1 MKILEAIS
9 FGAIAL
15 SIHIIAISFVFPEIL
30 GSNQKDEDGERETI
44 TLSSPSF
51 SASDLVKVWDNP
63 PETKSE
69 VSALRSVNQF
79 QNMNMKLP
87 LTTVEVDAE
96 IEIGPLSKPQLLQN
110 NQIADSPQI
119 PSAFSATVYS
129 TVSIDKVSFQNNDKA
144 SLDLPDKIDANPI
157 IEKISN
163 SQQKP
168 TLETL
173 KPQIDTST
181 MIPVKQPRKAHVETE
196 IASLPEK
203 PASGLSKSLN
213 RQPQKIENQVNLS
226 SKDTKIIKENLYSWG
241 SKIHSAIERQK
252 FYPSGTRAQGRVILN
267 LIVHSDGR
275 LVKTEIFKSS
285 GTVLLDNAALT
296 AVKRANFPEAPEGL
310 IEDKY
315 RFQIPIKMS
324 RN

>member
-15 SIHIIAISFVFPEIL
+15 SLHITVISFFVPEII
-30 GSNQKDEDGERETI
+30 GSKQKEEDGELETI
-44 TLSSPSF
+44 TLSSLSF
-51 SASDLVKVWDNP
+51 SASDLIKAWDTP

-69 VSALRSVNQF
+69 VSVLRSVNQF
-79 QNMNMKLP
+79 QNIKLP
-87 LTTVEVDAE
+87 LTKVEVDSE
-96 IEIGPLSKPQLLQN
+96 IEIEPLTKPQLIQN

-119 PSAFSATVYS
+119 PTPFSATAYS
-129 TVSIDKVSFQNNDKA
+129 SVSIDKVSFQNNDKG
-144 SLDLPDKIDANPI
+144 SLNLSDKIDANPI
-157 IEKISN
+157 AEKFSN

-173 KPQIDTST
+173 KPQIDMSST
-181 MIPVKQPRKAHVETE
+181 IPVAQPKKVHVETK
-196 IASLPEK
+196 IASLPAK
-203 PASGLSKSLN
+203 PASVLKKSQKK
-213 RQPQKIENQVNLS
+213 QPQKSENQVNLS
-226 SKDTKIIKENLYSWG
+226 SKDTKIVKENLYSWG

-285 GTVLLDNAALT
+285 GTALLDNAALT

>member
-44 TLSSPSF
+44 TLSSLSF
-51 SASDLVKVWDNP
+51 SASDLVKVWDTP

-69 VSALRSVNQF
+69 VSELRSVNQF
-79 QNMNMKLP
+79 QNMKLP

-129 TVSIDKVSFQNNDKA
+129 SVSIDKVSFQNNDKA

-181 MIPVKQPRKAHVETE
+181 MIPVTQPQKAHVETE

-203 PASGLSKSLN
+203 PASGSSKSLN

-241 SKIHSAIERQK
+241 SKIHGAIERQK

-267 LIVHSDGR
+267 LIVQSDGR

-285 GTVLLDNAALT
+285 GTALLDKAALT
-296 AVKRANFPEAPEGL
+296 AVKRANLPVAPEAL
-310 IEDKY
+310 TEDKY

>member
-44 TLSSPSF
+44 TLSSLSF
-51 SASDLVKVWDNP
+51 STSDLVKVWDTP

-69 VSALRSVNQF
+69 VAALWSVNQF
-79 QNMNMKLP
+79 QNMKLP
-87 LTTVEVDAE
+87 FTTVEVDAE

-119 PSAFSATVYS
+119 PSTFSATVYS
-129 TVSIDKVSFQNNDKA
+129 SVSIDKVKFQNNDKA
-144 SLDLPDKIDANPI
+144 SLDLSDKIDANPI

-181 MIPVKQPRKAHVETE
+181 MIPVTQPQKAHVETE
-196 IASLPEK
+196 ISSLPEK
-203 PASGLSKSLN
+203 PASGSAKSLN

-241 SKIHSAIERQK
+241 SKIHGAIERQK
-252 FYPSGTRAQGRVILN
+252 FYPSGTRAQGRVTLN
-267 LIVHSDGR
+267 LIVQSDGR

-285 GTVLLDNAALT
+285 GTALLDNAALT
-296 AVKRANFPEAPEGL
+296 AVKRANLPVAPEGL
-310 IEDKY
+310 TEDKY
-315 RFQIPIKMS
+315 HFQIPIKMS

>member
-1 MKILEAIS
+1 MKILEVIS

-15 SIHIIAISFVFPEIL
+15 SLHITAIAFFFPGLL
-30 GSNQKDEDGERETI
+30 GSKQKEEDGERETI
-44 TLSSPSF
+44 TLSSISF
-51 SASDLVKVWDNP
+51 STLDLVKAWDTP

-79 QNMNMKLP
+79 QNMELP
-87 LTTVEVDAE
+87 LTKVEVDAK
-96 IEIGPLSKPQLLQN
+96 IEIKPLGKPQLLQN
-110 NQIADSPQI
+110 IQIADSPQI
-119 PSAFSATVYS
+119 PTAFSATVYS
-129 TVSIDKVSFQNNDKA
+129 SVSIDKVSFQNNDKGF
-144 SLDLPDKIDANPI
+144 LDLPDKIDADPI
-157 IEKISN
+157 TENFGN

-173 KPQIDTST
+173 KPQIDTSSI
-181 MIPVKQPRKAHVETE
+181 IPVAQPQKVQVETE
-196 IASLPEK
+196 IASFPEN
-203 PASGLSKSLN
+203 PASGPAKSLN
-213 RQPQKIENQVNLS
+213 RKPQKRENQVNLS
-226 SKDTKIIKENLYSWG
+226 SADTNIIKENLYSWG

-275 LVKTEIFKSS
+275 LVKTEVFKSS
-285 GTVLLDNAALT
+285 GTALLDNAALT
-296 AVKRANFPEAPEGL
+296 AVKRANFPVAPEGL
-310 IEDKY
+310 TEDKY

>member
-9 FGAIAL
+9 FGAVAL

-44 TLSSPSF
+44 TLSSLSF
-51 SASDLVKVWDNP
+51 STSDLVKVWDTP

-69 VSALRSVNQF
+69 VSALWSVNQF
-79 QNMNMKLP
+79 QNMKLP
-87 LTTVEVDAE
+87 FTTVEVDAE

-119 PSAFSATVYS
+119 PSTFSATVYS
-129 TVSIDKVSFQNNDKA
+129 SVSIDKVNFQNNDKA
-144 SLDLPDKIDANPI
+144 SLDLSDKIDANPI

-181 MIPVKQPRKAHVETE
+181 MIPVTQPQKAHVETE
-196 IASLPEK
+196 ISSLPEK
-203 PASGLSKSLN
+203 PASGSAKSLN

-226 SKDTKIIKENLYSWG
+226 SKDTKIIKEKLYSWG
-241 SKIHSAIERQK
+241 SKIHGAIERQK

-267 LIVHSDGR
+267 LIVQSDGR

-285 GTVLLDNAALT
+285 GTALLDNAALT
-296 AVKRANFPEAPEGL
+296 AVKRANLPVAPEGL
-310 IEDKY
+310 TEDKY
-315 RFQIPIKMS
+315 HFQIPIKMS

>member
-15 SIHIIAISFVFPEIL
+15 SLHITVISFFVPEII
-30 GSNQKDEDGERETI
+30 GSKQKEEDGEREAI
-44 TLSSPSF
+44 TLSSLSF
-51 SASDLVKVWDNP
+51 SASDLIKAWDTP

-69 VSALRSVNQF
+69 VSVLRSVNQF
-79 QNMNMKLP
+79 QNIKLP
-87 LTTVEVDAE
+87 LTKVEVDSE
-96 IEIGPLSKPQLLQN
+96 IEIEPLTKPQLIQN

-119 PSAFSATVYS
+119 PTPFSATAYS
-129 TVSIDKVSFQNNDKA
+129 SVSIDKVSFQNNDKG
-144 SLDLPDKIDANPI
+144 SLNLSDKIDANPI
-157 IEKISN
+157 AEKFSN

-173 KPQIDTST
+173 KPQIDMSST
-181 MIPVKQPRKAHVETE
+181 IPVAQPKKVHVENE
-196 IASLPEK
+196 IASLPAK
-203 PASGLSKSLN
+203 PASVLKKSQKK
-213 RQPQKIENQVNLS
+213 QPQKSENQVNLS

-241 SKIHSAIERQK
+241 SKIHGAIERQK

-267 LIVHSDGR
+267 LIVQSDGR

-285 GTVLLDNAALT
+285 GTALLDNAALT
-296 AVKRANFPEAPEGL
+296 AVKRANLPVAPEGL
-310 IEDKY
+310 TEDKY
-315 RFQIPIKMS
+315 RFQISIKMS

>member
-15 SIHIIAISFVFPEIL
+15 SLHITVISFFVPEII
-30 GSNQKDEDGERETI
+30 GFKQKEEDGERETI
-44 TLSSPSF
+44 TLSSLSF
-51 SASDLVKVWDNP
+51 SASDLIKAWDTP

-69 VSALRSVNQF
+69 VSVLRSVNQF
-79 QNMNMKLP
+79 QNIKLP
-87 LTTVEVDAE
+87 LTKVEVDSE
-96 IEIGPLSKPQLLQN
+96 IEIEPLTKPQLIQN

-119 PSAFSATVYS
+119 PTPFSATAYS
-129 TVSIDKVSFQNNDKA
+129 SVSIDKVSFQNNDKG
-144 SLDLPDKIDANPI
+144 SLNLSDKIDANPI
-157 IEKISN
+157 AEKFSN

-173 KPQIDTST
+173 KPQIDMSSK
-181 MIPVKQPRKAHVETE
+181 IPVAQPKKVHEENE
-196 IASLPEK
+196 IASLPAK
-203 PASGLSKSLN
+203 PASGPAKSLHK
-213 RQPQKIENQVNLS
+213 QTQKIENQVNLS
-226 SKDTKIIKENLYSWG
+226 SADTKIIKENLYSWG
-241 SKIHSAIERQK
+241 SKIHGAIERQK

-285 GTVLLDNAALT
+285 GTALLDNAALT

>member
-15 SIHIIAISFVFPEIL
+15 SLHITVISFVFPEIL

-44 TLSSPSF
+44 TLSSLSF
-51 SASDLVKVWDNP
+51 SASDLVKVWDTP

-69 VSALRSVNQF
+69 VSALRSVNQY
-79 QNMNMKLP
+79 QNMKLP

-157 IEKISN
+157 IEQLTN
-163 SQQKP
+163 SKQNP
-168 TLETL
+168 TLETF
-173 KPQIDTST
+173 KPQIDKSSV
-181 MIPVKQPRKAHVETE
+181 IPVAQPKKVHIETE
-196 IASLPEK
+196 IANLPEK
-203 PASGLSKSLN
+203 PVSALEKSLQ
-213 RQPQKIENQVNLS
+213 RQSKKNENQLNLLP
-226 SKDTKIIKENLYSWG
+226 KDTKKIKENLYSWG
-241 SKIHSAIERQK
+241 SKIHNAIERKK
-252 FYPSGTRAQGRVILN
+252 FYPNGTRAQGRVILN
-267 LIVHSDGR
+267 LIVHADGR

-285 GTVLLDNAALT
+285 GTALLDNAALT

>member
-1 MKILEAIS
+1 MKILEVIS

-44 TLSSPSF
+44 TLSSLSF
-51 SASDLVKVWDNP
+51 SASDLVEVWDTP
-63 PETKSE
+63 PDTKSE

-79 QNMNMKLP
+79 QNMKLP

-181 MIPVKQPRKAHVETE
+181 MIPVVQPKKVHVETE
-196 IASLPEK
+196 IANLPEK
-203 PASGLSKSLN
+203 PVSALEKSPKKQSK
-213 RQPQKIENQVNLS
+213 KIENQVNLS

-241 SKIHSAIERQK
+241 SKIHGAIERQK

-267 LIVHSDGR
+267 LIVQSDGR

-285 GTVLLDNAALT
+285 GTALLDNAALT
-296 AVKRANFPEAPEGL
+296 AVKRANLPVAPEGL
-310 IEDKY
+310 TEDKY

>member
-44 TLSSPSF
+44 TLSSLSF
-51 SASDLVKVWDNP
+51 SASDLVEVWDTP

-79 QNMNMKLP
+79 QNMKLP

-163 SQQKP
+163 SQQNP
-168 TLETL
+168 TLEIF
-173 KPQIDTST
+173 KPQIDKSSV
-181 MIPVKQPRKAHVETE
+181 IPVAQPKKVHIETE
-196 IASLPEK
+196 IANLPEK
-203 PASGLSKSLN
+203 PVSALEKSLQ
-213 RQPQKIENQVNLS
+213 RQSKKNENQLNLLP
-226 SKDTKIIKENLYSWG
+226 KDTKKIKENLYSWG
-241 SKIHSAIERQK
+241 SKIHNAIERKK

-285 GTVLLDNAALT
+285 GTALLDNAALT
-296 AVKRANFPEAPEGL
+296 AVKRADFPEAPEGL
-310 IEDKY
+310 MEDKY

>member
-15 SIHIIAISFVFPEIL
+15 SLHITVISFVFPEIL

-44 TLSSPSF
+44 TLSSLSF
-51 SASDLVKVWDNP
+51 SASDLVKTWNTP
-63 PETKSE
+63 PEIKSE
-69 VSALRSVNQF
+69 VSTLRSVNQF
-79 QNMNMKLP
+79 QNMKLL
-87 LTTVEVDAE
+87 LTTGEVDSE
-96 IEIGPLSKPQLLQN
+96 IEIEPLSKPQLLQN

-181 MIPVKQPRKAHVETE
+181 MIPVVQPKKVHVETE
-196 IASLPEK
+196 IANLPEK
-203 PASGLSKSLN
+203 PVSALEKSPKKQSK
-213 RQPQKIENQVNLS
+213 KIENQVNLS

-241 SKIHSAIERQK
+241 SKIHGAIERQK

-267 LIVHSDGR
+267 LIVQSDGR

-285 GTVLLDNAALT
+285 GTALLDNAALT
-296 AVKRANFPEAPEGL
+296 AVKRANLPVAPEGL
-310 IEDKY
+310 TEDKY

>member
-9 FGAIAL
+9 FSAIAL
-15 SIHIIAISFVFPEIL
+15 SIHIIAISFFFPEIL

-44 TLSSPSF
+44 TLSSLSF
-51 SASDLVKVWDNP
+51 SASDLVKVWDTP

-69 VSALRSVNQF
+69 VSALRNVNQF
-79 QNMNMKLP
+79 QNMKLP

-129 TVSIDKVSFQNNDKA
+129 SVSIDKVSFQNNDKA

-181 MIPVKQPRKAHVETE
+181 MIPVTQPQKAHVETE

-203 PASGLSKSLN
+203 PASGSAKSLN

-226 SKDTKIIKENLYSWG
+226 SKDTKIIKESLYSWG
-241 SKIHSAIERQK
+241 SKIHRAIVEHELK
-252 FYPSGTRAQGRVILN
+252 G
-267 LIVHSDGR
+267 
-275 LVKTEIFKSS
+275 
-285 GTVLLDNAALT
+285 
-296 AVKRANFPEAPEGL
+296 GL
-310 IEDKY
+310 
-315 RFQIPIKMS
+315 S
-324 RN
+324 

>member
-15 SIHIIAISFVFPEIL
+15 SLHITVISLFFPEIL
-30 GSNQKDEDGERETI
+30 GSKQKEEDGERETI
-44 TLSSPSF
+44 TLSSLSF
-51 SASDLVKVWDNP
+51 SASDLVKAWDSA

-69 VSALRSVNQF
+69 VSVLRSVNQF
-79 QNMNMKLP
+79 QNMKLP
-87 LTTVEVDAE
+87 LTKVEVDAKIE
-96 IEIGPLSKPQLLQN
+96 IEPVSKPQLLQN
-110 NQIADSPQI
+110 NQTANSPQI
-119 PSAFSATVYS
+119 PTFFKARVYS
-129 TVSIDKVSFQNNDKA
+129 SVSIDKVSFQNNDKG
-144 SLDLPDKIDANPI
+144 SLDLSDKIDANPI
-157 IEKISN
+157 TEKFSN
-163 SQQKP
+163 SQEKP

-173 KPQIDTST
+173 KPQIDTSSMKPAT
-181 MIPVKQPRKAHVETE
+181 QSHKVNVETE

-203 PASGLSKSLN
+203 PASGLAKSLN
-213 RQPQKIENQVNLS
+213 RQSQKRENQVNLS

-275 LVKTEIFKSS
+275 LVKTEIFRSS
-285 GTVLLDNAALT
+285 GTALLDNSALT
-296 AVKRANFPEAPEGL
+296 AVKRANFPVAPEGL

>member
-1 MKILEAIS
+1 MKILEAVS

-15 SIHIIAISFVFPEIL
+15 SLHLTVISFFFPEIL

-44 TLSSPSF
+44 TLSSISF
-51 SASDLVKVWDNP
+51 STLDIVKAWDTP

-79 QNMNMKLP
+79 QNMELP
-87 LTTVEVDAE
+87 LTKVEVDAKID
-96 IEIGPLSKPQLLQN
+96 IEPLSKPQLLQN
-110 NQIADSPQI
+110 IQIADSPQI
-119 PSAFSATVYS
+119 PTAFSATVYS
-129 TVSIDKVSFQNNDKA
+129 SVSIDKVSFQNNDKGI
-144 SLDLPDKIDANPI
+144 LDLPDKIDADPI
-157 IEKISN
+157 TENFGN

-173 KPQIDTST
+173 KPQIDTSS
-181 MIPVKQPRKAHVETE
+181 MIPVAQPQKVQVETE
-196 IASLPEK
+196 IASFPEK
-203 PASGLSKSLN
+203 PSSGPAKPLN
-213 RQPQKIENQVNLS
+213 RQPQKRENQVNLS
-226 SKDTKIIKENLYSWG
+226 SVDTKIIKENLYSWG

-285 GTVLLDNAALT
+285 GTALLDNAALT
-296 AVKRANFPEAPEGL
+296 AVKRANLPVAPEGL
-310 IEDKY
+310 TEDKY

>member
-15 SIHIIAISFVFPEIL
+15 SLHITVISFFVPEII
-30 GSNQKDEDGERETI
+30 GSKQKEEDGERETI
-44 TLSSPSF
+44 TLSSLSF
-51 SASDLVKVWDNP
+51 SASDLIKAWDTP

-69 VSALRSVNQF
+69 VSVLRSVNQF
-79 QNMNMKLP
+79 QNIKLP
-87 LTTVEVDAE
+87 LTKVEVDSE
-96 IEIGPLSKPQLLQN
+96 IEIEPLTKPQLIQN

-119 PSAFSATVYS
+119 PTPFSPTAYS
-129 TVSIDKVSFQNNDKA
+129 SVSIDKVSFQNNDKG
-144 SLDLPDKIDANPI
+144 SLNLSDKIDANPI
-157 IEKISN
+157 AEKFSN

-168 TLETL
+168 TLEIL
-173 KPQIDTST
+173 KPQIDMSST
-181 MIPVKQPRKAHVETE
+181 IPVAQPKKVHVENE
-196 IASLPEK
+196 IASLPAK
-203 PASGLSKSLN
+203 PASVLKKSQKK
-213 RQPQKIENQVNLS
+213 QPQKSENQVNLS
-226 SKDTKIIKENLYSWG
+226 SKDTKIVKENLYSWG

-285 GTVLLDNAALT
+285 GTALLDNAALT

>member
-1 MKILEAIS
+1 MKIAEAIS

-44 TLSSPSF
+44 TLSSLSF
-51 SASDLVKVWDNP
+51 SASDLVKTWDTP

-79 QNMNMKLP
+79 QNVELP
-87 LTTVEVDAE
+87 LTKGEVDAE
-96 IEIGPLSKPQLLQN
+96 IKIAPISKPQLLES
-110 NQIADSPQI
+110 NQLPDSPQI
-119 PSAFSATVYS
+119 PTAFSAAVYPS
-129 TVSIDKVSFQNNDKA
+129 VSIDKVSFQNNDKGF
-144 SLDLPDKIDANPI
+144 LDLPDKIDANPI
-157 IEKISN
+157 TENFGN

-168 TLETL
+168 TLEIL
-173 KPQIDTST
+173 KPQIDTSS
-181 MIPVKQPRKAHVETE
+181 MIPVAQPKKLLVQPE
-196 IASLPEK
+196 IASLAEKQASVLEK
-203 PASGLSKSLN
+203 P
-213 RQPQKIENQVNLS
+213 QKNQAQKRENHVNLS
-226 SKDTKIIKENLYSWG
+226 SKNTKIIKENLYSWG

-275 LVKTEIFKSS
+275 LVKTEVFKSS
-285 GTVLLDNAALT
+285 GIALLDNAALT
-296 AVKRANFPEAPEGL
+296 AVKRANLPVAPEGL
-310 IEDKY
+310 TEDKY
-315 RFQIPIKMS
+315 SFQIPIKMS

>member
-15 SIHIIAISFVFPEIL
+15 SLHITVISFFVPEIL
-30 GSNQKDEDGERETI
+30 VSNQKDEDGERESI
-44 TLSSPSF
+44 TLSSLSF
-51 SASDLVKVWDNP
+51 SASDLVKAWDTP

-79 QNMNMKLP
+79 QNMKLP
-87 LTTVEVDAE
+87 LTKVEADAE
-96 IEIGPLSKPQLLQN
+96 LEIEPLSKPQLLRN
-110 NQIADSPQI
+110 NQIVDSPQI
-119 PSAFSATVYS
+119 ATAFLATVYS
-129 TVSIDKVSFQNNDKA
+129 SVSIDKVNFKNNDKA

-157 IEKISN
+157 TEKFSN
-163 SQQKP
+163 SQQKL
-168 TLETL
+168 TLETF
-173 KPQIDTST
+173 KPQIDTSI
-181 MIPVKQPRKAHVETE
+181 MIPVTQPKKVLVKTK

-203 PASGLSKSLN
+203 PASLSEK
-213 RQPQKIENQVNLS
+213 PQKKKALKRENQVNLS
-226 SKDTKIIKENLYSWG
+226 SKDTKIIKQNLYSWG
-241 SKIHSAIERQK
+241 SKIHRAIERQK

-275 LVKTEIFKSS
+275 LVKTDIFKSS
-285 GTVLLDNAALT
+285 GKALLDNAALT
-296 AVKRANFPEAPEGL
+296 AVKRANFPVAPEGL

-324 RN
+324 QN